1 MLDDHERKALREV
14 ERRLLREDPGF
25 GRDFDARARRLS
37 HPSHAGV
44 GIKIF
49 LLGGSLMSALVLLA
63 GSLSGAAAVA
73 VATWLIWLTWRY
85 TTVAGPR

>member
-1 MLDDHERKALREV
+1 
-14 ERRLLREDPGF
+14 
-25 GRDFDARARRLS
+25 
-37 HPSHAGV
+37 
-44 GIKIF
+44 
-49 LLGGSLMSALVLLA
+49 MSALVLLA